1 MIVGR
6 VLFYVQHLQGVG
18 HVHRAAHVANALAG
32 SGLDVLLVSGGMP
45 VPGLSLAGPTLC
57 QLPPMVARAGNFKD
71 LVTDAGLPIDLSW
84 KATRRDELVRLA
96 MDFQPN
102 VAVTEAFPFGRHQ
115 LRFELLPLL
124 EAMTAMTPRPVVVAS
139 VRDILQEGRKQERIT
154 ETLETLNRFFDRVL
168 VHGDPAF
175 ARLDETFPRVDE
187 IACTIHYSGLV
198 SGPPPS
204 ADDGL
209 ARAQREVLVSTGGG
223 ATRGERLLSAALDA
237 RPLTSVRDLTW
248 RFLLGP
254 NLPGV
259 EAERLRRRS
268 EKGVIIEN
276 NRSDFGELLAG
287 CALSVSQAGY
297 NTVCDILRASCR
309 SVLIPYA
316 DLGETEQ
323 TFRAARMHEAG
334 LAQMVNEDDLSPVAL
349 AAAIDAAMI
358 AKSGNATL
366 DLDGAAQSARLI
378 MNWLAAA

>member
-1 MIVGR
+1 
-6 VLFYVQHLQGVG
+6 
-18 HVHRAAHVANALAG
+18 
-32 SGLDVLLVSGGMP
+32 
-45 VPGLSLAGPTLC
+45 
-57 QLPPMVARAGNFKD
+57 MVARAGNFKD

-96 MDFQPN
+96 MDYQPN
-102 VAVTEAFPFGRHQ
+102 VVVTEAFPFGRRQ

-124 EAMTAMTPRPVVVAS
+124 KAMTAMTPRPVVVAS
-139 VRDILQEGRKQERIT
+139 VRDILQDGRKQERIT

-175 ARLDETFPRVDE
+175 ARLEATFPRADE

-204 ADDGL
+204 AAGGL

-254 NLPGV
+254 NLPVV
-259 EAERLRRRS
+259 EAERLRQKS
-268 EKGVIIEN
+268 EKGVVIEN

-316 DLGETEQ
+316 DLGETG
-323 TFRAARMHEAG
+323 TDLPCGAYARSRSG
-334 LAQMVNEDDLSPVAL
+334 PNGDGGRPSPVAL

-358 AKSGNATL
+358 AESGNATL

-378 MNWLAAA
+378 MGWLAASEYQAQRRPITM